1 MTRFTRLAVVLALGW
16 LFFTSPARAVFHL
29 MMIVEVFPGHGS
41 APNAQYVELQMYF
54 PGQNLVGGHIVQFFD
69 SAGADLG
76 SFTFPTDVANGA
88 DQASILIATAEAQ
101 ALFGI
106 TPDLVMAPLINPA
119 GGKVCFDVTPID
131 CVAWGNYTG
140 SAAGVGSPFSPGG
153 LPLGQSAQRQLG
165 VNGVLDGGDDTQN
178 SVADFVSAA
187 PTPRNNSNAS
197 GALPA
202 LDFFTVTPC
211 RVVDTRSGGGPV
223 AAGVDRTFT
232 IVGGTCA
239 VPATARAVS
248 LNVAVTEPTAGG
260 NVRLFP
266 TGAVAPVVSTINYSV
281 GQTRTNNVVVGLSA
295 LGELTARCAPSGST
309 HLILDVNG
317 YFE

>member
-1 MTRFTRLAVVLALGW
+1 MTRFTRLGVVLALGW

-29 MMIVEVFPGHGS
+29 MMVVEVFPGYAS

-54 PGQNLVGGHIVQFFD
+54 PGQNLVGGHIVQVFD
-69 SAGADLG
+69 SAGTVIG
-76 SFTFPTDVANGA
+76 TFTFPTDVANGA

-106 TPDLVMAPLINPA
+106 APDLVMTPLLNPA
-119 GGKVCFDVTPID
+119 GGKVCFDITPID
-131 CVAWGNYTG
+131 CVAWGNYAG
-140 SAAGVGSPFSPGG
+140 SATGVGSPFSPGG
-153 LPLGQSAQRQLG
+153 LPLGQSAQRNLG
-165 VNGVLDGGDDTQN
+165 SNGVLDLTDDTNN
-178 SVADFVSAA
+178 SLADFMSAA
-187 PTPRNNSNAS
+187 PTPRNNANVL
-197 GALPA
+197 GAPP

-211 RVVDTRSGGGPV
+211 RVVDTRLGGGLPV
-223 AAGVDRTFT
+223 VAGADRTFV
-232 IVGGTCA
+232 IVGATCA
-239 VPATARAVS
+239 VPATAKAVS
-248 LNVAVTEPTAGG
+248 LNLAVTEPTAAG

-266 TGAVAPVVSTINYSV
+266 TGAAVPVVSTINYSA
-281 GQTRTNNVVVGLSA
+281 GQTRANNVVVGLSA